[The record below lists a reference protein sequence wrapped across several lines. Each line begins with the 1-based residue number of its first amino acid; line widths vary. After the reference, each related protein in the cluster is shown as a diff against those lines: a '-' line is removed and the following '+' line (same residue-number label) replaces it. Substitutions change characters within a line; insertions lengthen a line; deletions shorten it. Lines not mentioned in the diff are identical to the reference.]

1 MRSNRMLILRWCN
14 CAALALALGVAVCL
28 AGCGES
34 DDAAVVRATP
44 TVAPTSTPIPLTSAQ
59 VLQPGPAAVGVTTI
73 TFDDTSRPTMANGSA
88 PGLPSRTLI
97 TEIWYPAEP
106 GATPAATET
115 RDAPLA
121 QNGRPYPL
129 VIYSH
134 GFASNRLAVG
144 YLARQLASDGYV
156 VASPDFP
163 LTHAGT
169 PGGPNFLDVVHQ
181 PGDVS
186 FIIDQLLA
194 MSADPHSAFSGA
206 IDAQR
211 IGLTGLSLGGMTTY
225 LTTFDVLFRDPRVRA
240 AAPQAGPACSFGSKF
255 YTSAQVPLLIVHG
268 DIDAIVPYQQNSVFA
283 FGEAHPPK
291 YLVTI
296 SAGSHTGFVD
306 DGGLFESANNPDD
319 IGCLALRPAG
329 ARAADSGE
337 TFFDMLGGSDAGIIM
352 GDCPPG
358 CAGPRHGPRAI
369 RPSRQ
374 HQLTILSVV
383 PFFEGYL
390 RGNQQALDYLAH
402 TLAGE
407 NADVAVQAEP

>member
-1 MRSNRMLILRWCN
+1 MLSNRMWELRWFGR
-14 CAALALALGVAVCL
+14 AALALALGVTLCV

-34 DDAAVVRATP
+34 DDGVFRTTP
-44 TVAPTSTPIPLTSAQ
+44 TVAPTATPVPLTSAQ

-73 TFDDTSRPTMANGSA
+73 TFEDTSRPTMANGSA
-88 PGLPSRTLI
+88 PGSPSRMLV
-97 TEIWYPAEP
+97 TEIWYPAE
-106 GATPAATET
+106 ASASPAPTET
-115 RDAPLA
+115 RDAPVA
-121 QNGRPYPL
+121 QSARPYPL

-134 GFASNRLAVG
+134 GFVSNRLACG
-144 YLARQLASDGYV
+144 YLARQLVSLGYV
-156 VASPDFP
+156 VAAPDFP

-194 MSADPHSAFSGA
+194 ASGDAHRFAGA

-255 YTSAQVPLLIVHG
+255 YDSAQVPLLIVHG
-268 DIDAIVPYQQNSVFA
+268 DIDAIVPYRENSVFA
-283 FGEAHPPK
+283 FGEAHRPK

-296 SAGSHTGFVD
+296 TGGSHTGFVD

-319 IGCLALRPAG
+319 IGCIALRPGGSA
-329 ARAADSGE
+329 AADAE
-337 TFFDMLGGSDAGIIM
+337 PTFFDMLGGSDAGIIM
-352 GDCPPG
+352 GDCPAG
-358 CAGPRHGPRAI
+358 CTGPRHGPRSI

-374 HQLTILSVV
+374 RQLTILSVV

-390 RGNQQALDYLAH
+390 RGDQQALDYLAH
-402 TLAGE
+402 TLGGE
-407 NADVAVQAEP
+407 NADVTVQSDP